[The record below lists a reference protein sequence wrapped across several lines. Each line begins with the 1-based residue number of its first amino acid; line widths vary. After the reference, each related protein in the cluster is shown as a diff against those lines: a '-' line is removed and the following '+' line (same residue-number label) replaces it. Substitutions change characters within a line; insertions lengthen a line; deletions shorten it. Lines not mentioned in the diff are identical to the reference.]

1 MSLLP
6 STRRPFGIYMLLVIV
21 SAMLHF
27 HCPLVL
33 LLLPCCCC
41 CCHSCCCCCS
51 CRWQCFFDKRR
62 TQIAKTAPRLANFSL
77 PLALSV
83 AVSLTLCVSLWQAR
97 IDLDESCVASCHH
110 PCGIRHPFPPA
121 SPRLDST
128 WKIICMKSNRTENQ
142 LHSRRARP
150 GALGNSSCGS
160 SRPHPKHP
168 HTHRRTLTHTHTKHT
183 QTWIS
188 CFHLHHAHNLQPFLD
203 SLVHSFLY
211 PATIEIG
218 QRGVYRFWGNI

>member
-1 MSLLP
+1 MCVTLASSNWFGWKLCSKLP
-6 STRRPFGIYMLLVIV
+6 SSM
-21 SAMLHF
+21 
-27 HCPLVL
+27 
-33 LLLPCCCC
+33 
-41 CCHSCCCCCS
+41 
-51 CRWQCFFDKRR
+51 
-62 TQIAKTAPRLANFSL
+62 
-77 PLALSV
+77 
-83 AVSLTLCVSLWQAR
+83 
-97 IDLDESCVASCHH
+97 
-110 PCGIRHPFPPA
+110 RHTPSFPPA
-121 SPRLDST
+121 SPRHDST

-168 HTHRRTLTHTHTKHT
+168 HTHRRTPTHTHTKHT

-188 CFHLHHAHNLQPFLD
+188 CFHLHHAHNLQPFLA

-218 QRGVYRFWGNI
+218 QRGYTDFGEIFSWRRGRGCKVLRVLNSKGVSIILYSSV

>member
-1 MSLLP
+1 
-6 STRRPFGIYMLLVIV
+6 MLLVIV

-33 LLLPCCCC
+33 LLLPCCCCCFSSC

-77 PLALSV
+77 PLAHSV

-110 PCGIRHPFPPA
+110 PCGIRHHFPPA

-168 HTHRRTLTHTHTKHT
+168 HTHRHTYTTHTNMDKLLPPTSRT
-183 QTWIS
+183 QS
-188 CFHLHHAHNLQPFLD
+188 AALFGFAC
-203 SLVHSFLY
+203 SLVFIPCDH
-211 PATIEIG
+211 
-218 QRGVYRFWGNI
+218 